1 VGAAQAEP
9 TPTTAQTA
17 LPAVTVGPTIQATTE
32 ATTTVAVEPT
42 TAAVPPVTSTETI
55 TATATPAGTPTP
67 RPTPTG
73 PPFEE
78 PLLLYSPFEFIIPG
92 NVLARSDILQLDG
105 EGTEEGLL
113 TITESR
119 LGLTRP
125 VTEEVA
131 SALGV
136 VTYDPVYR
144 EWVLTWQSDALPGV
158 ARPLPDVELPGGY
171 NGGDLLRDG
180 STILA
185 LRTTTLDGKAHL
197 FVYRYDRQ
205 ARTAA
210 PLKMVLAEGAAE
222 TDAHFE
228 ADLDVN
234 VADLDDDG
242 VYEVIADNVAGVLTW
257 RWDGSRFVPREAR

>member
-1 VGAAQAEP
+1 
-9 TPTTAQTA
+9 
-17 LPAVTVGPTIQATTE
+17 
-32 ATTTVAVEPT
+32 
-42 TAAVPPVTSTETI
+42 VTSTAAI
-55 TATATPAGTPTP
+55 TATETPEGTPTP

-73 PPFEE
+73 PPLED
-78 PLLLYSPFEFIIPG
+78 PLLIYSPFDFIVPG
-92 NVLARSDILQLDG
+92 NLIARSDILQIDG

-125 VTEEVA
+125 LTEEVA

-136 VTYDPVYR
+136 ATYDPVYR

-197 FVYRYDRQ
+197 FIYRYDRQ
-205 ARTAA
+205 ARSAA
-210 PLKMVLAEGAAE
+210 PLKMVAAEGAAE
-222 TDAHFE
+222 TDSHFE

-234 VADLDDDG
+234 MADLDDDG
-242 VYEVIADNVAGVLTW
+242 VYEVVVDNVAGVLTW